1 MLREALRDVLL
12 SIRDY
17 FSNAG
22 RCMACEAHILTIT
35 ALKDQLHRAN
45 SHIEALENQQNEILR
60 HITGMNKVPREG
72 PQEGSLHSI
81 PRRSGIQERIR
92 RAEVADRN
100 QAPPI
105 EARRREYNERIESL
119 LNIDAH
125 ENKEIEVLESDK

>member
-1 MLREALRDVLL
+1 
-12 SIRDY
+12 
-17 FSNAG
+17 
-22 RCMACEAHILTIT
+22 MACEAHILTIT

-45 SHIEALENQQNEILR
+45 LHIEALENKQNEILK

-125 ENKEIEVLESDK
+125 ENKEIEVLEPNK